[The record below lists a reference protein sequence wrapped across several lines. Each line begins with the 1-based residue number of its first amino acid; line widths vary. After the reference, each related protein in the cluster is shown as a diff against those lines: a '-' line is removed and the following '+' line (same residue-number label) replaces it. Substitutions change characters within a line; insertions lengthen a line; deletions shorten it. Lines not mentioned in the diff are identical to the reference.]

1 MKAVVC
7 TEYGGPEKLQIL
19 DLPVP
24 ELKPGHVRLDLV
36 ARGVAFP
43 DTLVI
48 QGKYQIQPEVPFV
61 PGGEV
66 AGVVTE
72 VADDVAGISVGD
84 EVLAGI
90 GHGGWTEQAVTEA
103 SRCVPVPDG
112 MDMTD
117 AAGYLMNH
125 GTSYYALK
133 VRGQLQP
140 GETLLVTG
148 AAGGVGLAAV
158 QLGKLMGARVIAA
171 ASSDEKLALCK
182 EHGADELINYSDGE
196 LKEKVKAV
204 TGGKGADVIY
214 DPVGGDLFD
223 QCLRCIN
230 WNGRLLIIGFAD
242 GRIPTAPANL
252 PLLKGCSLVGVFYG
266 RFKTEEPE
274 ASAALTQELV
284 DMYRE
289 GKVRPHI
296 SLKLPFTKAAE
307 AVEIFNNRA
316 VLGKIILTNES

>member
-7 TEYGGPEKLQIL
+7 NEYGGPEKLQIE
-19 DLPVP
+19 DVPTP
-24 ELKPGHVRLDLV
+24 ELGPGQVRIDLQ

-48 QGKYQIQPEVPFV
+48 QGKYQTQPDVPFI
-61 PGGEV
+61 PGGEI
-66 AGVVTE
+66 AGVISE
-72 VADDVAGISVGD
+72 VADDVQGFAVGD
-84 EVLAGI
+84 AVLGGI
-90 GHGGWTEQAVTEA
+90 GHGAWTEQVVVDA
-103 SRCVPVPDG
+103 SRVSKVPDG
-112 MDMTD
+112 MDIAD
-117 AAGYLMNH
+117 AAGFLMNH

-133 VRGQLQP
+133 VRAELQP

-171 ASSDEKLALCK
+171 ASSEEKLALCK
-182 EHGADELINYSDGE
+182 EHGADELIDYSDGE

-214 DPVGGDLFD
+214 DAVGGDIFD

-242 GRIPTAPANL
+242 GRIPAAPANL
-252 PLLKGCSLVGVFYG
+252 PLLKGSSLVGVFYG

-274 ASAALTQELV
+274 ASDALAQELV
-284 DMYRE
+284 DMYRD
-289 GKVRPHI
+289 GKVRPYI
-296 SLKLPFTKAAE
+296 SLRLPFTEAAK
-307 AVEIFNNRA
+307 AVEIFNNRQ
-316 VLGKIILTNES
+316 VLGKIVLTND

>member
-1 MKAVVC
+1 MKAIVC
-7 TEYGGPEKLQIL
+7 TEYGGPEKLQVM
-19 DLPVP
+19 DWPVP
-24 ELKPGHVRLDLV
+24 EMKPGHVRIDIQ

-66 AGVVTE
+66 AGIIAE
-72 VADDVAGISVGD
+72 VAPDVSGIAVGD

-90 GHGGWTEQAVTEA
+90 GNGAWTEQAVTEA
-103 SRCVPVPDG
+103 SRIVKVPEG
-112 MDMTD
+112 MDLTD

-125 GTSYYALK
+125 GTTYYALK
-133 VRGQLQP
+133 VRGNLQP

-171 ASSDEKLALCK
+171 ASSDDKLALCK
-182 EHGADELINYSDGE
+182 EHGADEVINYSDGD
-196 LKEKVKAV
+196 LKDKVKAV
-204 TGGKGADVIY
+204 TDGKGADVIY

-274 ASAALTQELV
+274 ASAALTEELV
-284 DMYRE
+284 EMYRS
-289 GKVRPHI
+289 GKVRPYI
-296 SLKLPFTKAAE
+296 SMRLPFTKAPE
-307 AVEIFNNRA
+307 AVEIFSKRQ
-316 VLGKIILTNES
+316 VLGKIILTNET

>member
-1 MKAVVC
+1 
-7 TEYGGPEKLQIL
+7 
-19 DLPVP
+19 
-24 ELKPGHVRLDLV
+24 
-36 ARGVAFP
+36 
-43 DTLVI
+43 
-48 QGKYQIQPEVPFV
+48 
-61 PGGEV
+61 
-66 AGVVTE
+66 
-72 VADDVAGISVGD
+72 
-84 EVLAGI
+84 
-90 GHGGWTEQAVTEA
+90 
-103 SRCVPVPDG
+103 
-112 MDMTD
+112 
-117 AAGYLMNH
+117 MNH
-125 GTSYYALK
+125 GTTYYALK

-284 DMYRE
+284 DLYRD
-289 GKVRPHI
+289 GKVRPYI
-296 SLKLPFTKAAE
+296 SMRIPFTKAPE
-307 AVEIFNNRA
+307 AVEMFNNRA
-316 VLGKIILTNES
+316 VQGKIILTNES